1 MLKGGRAEDGARE
14 TRNGGRETQRGGR
27 QTQDAG
33 GETPNAARKPL
44 KVLFIGGYGRS
55 GSTLLDR
62 VLGQV
67 PGFLSV
73 GELRHVFQEGFVEN
87 RRCGCGEPFL
97 ECEFWQSVTRRAFG
111 ELDGAELEDVV
122 ALKERVDRWWLLPLL
137 ARRLGTR
144 RQRRDVDHY
153 RRILRRLYAAIAAE
167 SGAAVLIDSSKD
179 VSHGYALRGLGG
191 DLDLHVLH
199 LVRDSRAVAWSWQ
212 RRKFNPG
219 NGADMNRYSLLR
231 TSAEWS
237 AINALTRLHRPTG
250 ARYAAL
256 RYCDF
261 AADPAAAVDGVL
273 AFLGEPDRPNP
284 IAADHTVHLAAD
296 HTAAGNPNRF
306 RQGKVE
312 ITPDEEWRE
321 AMPTPSRLLV
331 GALTAPS
338 LRRYAP
344 TR

>member
-1 MLKGGRAEDGARE
+1 MLNDDR
-14 TRNGGRETQRGGR
+14 
-27 QTQDAG
+27 
-33 GETPNAARKPL
+33 PPL

-87 RRCGCGEPFL
+87 RRCGCGEQFRA
-97 ECEFWQSVTRRAFG
+97 CDFWGAVTRRAFG
-111 ELDGAELEDVV
+111 TLDGPELAELME
-122 ALKERVDRWWLLPLL
+122 LKGRVDRWWLGAQLGG
-137 ARRLGTR
+137 RLGTR
-144 RQRRDVDHY
+144 RRRRDVDRY
-153 RRILRRLYAAIAAE
+153 RDVLRRLYAAIAAE

-179 VSHGYALRGLGG
+179 VSHGYALRGL
-191 DLDLHVLH
+191 DAELDLHVLH

-219 NGADMNRYSLLR
+219 NDEDMNRYSLLR

-250 ARYAAL
+250 ARYATL
-256 RYCDF
+256 RYADF
-261 AADPAAAVDGVL
+261 AADPAAAVDRVL
-273 AFLGEPDRPNP
+273 AFLGESGRPNP
-284 IAADHTVHLAAD
+284 VRDHTVHLGLD

-306 RQGKVE
+306 RQGEVE

-321 AMPTPSRLLV
+321 AMPTTGRLLV
-331 GALTAPS
+331 TTLTAPG
-338 LRRYAP
+338 LVRYGAA
-344 TR
+344 R

>member
-1 MLKGGRAEDGARE
+1 MLNDGHRPQEGRRKPLNAGREPLVTEREPLGGARE
-14 TRNGGRETQRGGR
+14 
-27 QTQDAG
+27 
-33 GETPNAARKPL
+33 PL

-97 ECEFWQSVTRRAFG
+97 ECDFWQAVTRRAFG
-111 ELDGAELEDVV
+111 ELDAAELEDVV

-179 VSHGYALRGLGG
+179 VSHGYALRGLDGA
-191 DLDLHVLH
+191 LDLHVLH
-199 LVRDSRAVAWSWQ
+199 LIRDSRAVAWSWQ

-219 NGADMNRYSLLR
+219 NDADMNRYSLLR

-250 ARYAAL
+250 ACYATLHYA
-256 RYCDF
+256 DF
-261 AADPAAAVDGVL
+261 AADPAAAVAKVL
-273 AFLGEPDRPNP
+273 AFLDEPDRPNP
-284 IAADHTVHLAAD
+284 VRDRTVHLGAD

-306 RQGKVE
+306 RQGEVA

-321 AMPTPSRLLV
+321 SMPAPSRLLV
-331 GALTAPS
+331 SALTAPS
-338 LRRYAP
+338 RRRYAS

>member
-1 MLKGGRAEDGARE
+1 VLSGNR
-14 TRNGGRETQRGGR
+14 
-27 QTQDAG
+27 
-33 GETPNAARKPL
+33 PL

-73 GELRHVFQEGFVEN
+73 GELRHIFQEGFVEN

-97 ECEFWQSVTRRAFG
+97 ECDFWRAVTRRAFG
-111 ELDGAELEDVV
+111 ELSEREVEAIV
-122 ALKERVDRWWLLPLL
+122 ALKQRVDRWWLLPLL

-179 VSHGYALRGLGG
+179 VSHGYALRGLDG

-219 NGADMNRYSLLR
+219 NDADMNRYSLLR

-250 ARYAAL
+250 ARYATLHYA
-256 RYCDF
+256 DF
-261 AADPAAAVDGVL
+261 AADPAAAIDDVL
-273 AFLGEPDRPNP
+273 TFLGESRRPNP
-284 IAADHTVHLAAD
+284 VRDHTVHLGTD

-306 RQGKVE
+306 RTGE
-312 ITPDEEWRE
+312 INITPDEEWRD

-331 GALTAPS
+331 STLTAPG

-344 TR
+344 AR

>member
-1 MLKGGRAEDGARE
+1 MLNGARDSL
-14 TRNGGRETQRGGR
+14 NDGREPLNPGR
-27 QTQDAG
+27 
-33 GETPNAARKPL
+33 RPL

-67 PGFLSV
+67 PGFRSV
-73 GELRHVFQEGFVEN
+73 GELRHVFREGFVEN
-87 RRCGCGEPFL
+87 RRCGCGARFL
-97 ECEFWQSVTRRAFG
+97 ECEFWQTVTRRAFG
-111 ELDGAELEDVV
+111 QLDAAELADVV
-122 ALKERVDRWWLLPLL
+122 ALKERVDQWWLLPLL

-144 RQRRDVDHY
+144 RQRRDVDRY

-179 VSHGYALRGLGG
+179 VSHGYALRGAGD

-219 NGADMNRYSLLR
+219 NDADMNRYSLLR

-250 ARYAAL
+250 ARYATL
-256 RYCDF
+256 RYGDF
-261 AADPAAAVDGVL
+261 AADPAAAVDRVL
-273 AFLGEPDRPNP
+273 AFLGESGRPNP
-284 IAADHTVHLAAD
+284 VRERTVHLGAD

-306 RQGKVE
+306 RTGAVE
-312 ITPDEEWRE
+312 ITSDEEWRE
-321 AMPTPSRLLV
+321 AMPAANRLLV
-331 GALTAPS
+331 GALTTPG
-338 LRRYAP
+338 LRRYS
-344 TR
+344 RR

>member
-1 MLKGGRAEDGARE
+1 MLNDGREPQ
-14 TRNGGRETQRGGR
+14 NGGRQDS
-27 QTQDAG
+27 DAG
-33 GETPNAARKPL
+33 RRRPNAARPPL

-55 GSTLLDR
+55 GSTPLDR

-67 PGFLSV
+67 PGFLSI

-97 ECEFWQSVTRRAFG
+97 ECDFWQAVTRRAFG
-111 ELDGAELEDVV
+111 QLDGTELEDVV
-122 ALKERVDRWWLLPLL
+122 ALQERVDRWWLGPLL
-137 ARRLGTR
+137 ARRLGTP
-144 RQRRDVDHY
+144 RQRRDVDRY

-179 VSHGYALRGLGG
+179 VSHGFALRGL
-191 DLDLHVLH
+191 DDALDLRVLH

-219 NGADMNRYSLLR
+219 NDADMNRYSLLR

-237 AINALTRLHRPTG
+237 TINALTRLHRPTG
-250 ARYAAL
+250 ARYATLHYAN
-256 RYCDF
+256 F
-261 AADPAAAVDGVL
+261 TADPAAAIDDIL
-273 AFLGEPDRPNP
+273 AFLGEPGRPNP
-284 IAADHTVHLAAD
+284 IRDHTVHLGTD

-306 RQGKVE
+306 RQGEVE

-331 GALTAPS
+331 SALTAPS
-338 LRRYAP
+338 LRRYTPA
-344 TR
+344 R